1 MPEFTAPL
9 AASRTFDQ
17 SLVPKKRVGICKE
30 NCGEIL
36 AKGVCCFFSKGES
49 QKNVDFWVWG
59 PNTKKLLRFSKRLW
73 HLFLLI
79 LRLKKSKFLWINIF
93 WAILLR
99 QGHGQEKHGNI
110 PNSESHLG
118 VVTGRRERWNACVCR
133 VDWSQRLRNHKRC
146 KAEKFNPIGKILDI

>member
-30 NCGEIL
+30 NGGEIL
-36 AKGVCCFFSKGES
+36 AQRCAFFFSKGES
-49 QKNVDFWVWG
+49 PKECGLLSLRAKQKKFV
-59 PNTKKLLRFSKRLW
+59 RFSKRLW

-79 LRLKKSKFLWINIF
+79 LRLKKSNFLWINIS

-99 QGHGQEKHGNI
+99 HGHGQEKHGNI

-118 VVTGRRERWNACVCR
+118 VVTDRRERWNAFCR

-146 KAEKFNPIGKILDI
+146 KAEKFNPIGEIWDI